1 MATTHSARPTTQR
14 PPHLARRKFLAGLL
28 LAGGGASLL
37 AACGGS
43 AAVTAT
49 TASAATRVATVTSSA
64 AVTSSTSVTAT
75 SAISSAAV
83 STASSVAT
91 SASASTA
98 ASTVAPAAGAAKAA
112 GVLDLLTWSVTEQD
126 WATTFLQTY
135 SKTHPDT
142 TVNVSVGDDNK
153 FLVTV
158 AAGSPPDLFY
168 TGRSALADWGIQG
181 AALSLD
187 DRIAKSKVISKNN
200 FIAHALEEGGWQGR
214 VYGLYWSADARILY
228 WNKELFQTAG
238 LDPEQPPQTWDDFAT
253 AMQKLTKNGSDGSI
267 QQLGLNP
274 TYDSVAG
281 HYWEAWF
288 WELGG
293 SYLSPD
299 GTKVTIADQDGA
311 NALDWMVKQAQV
323 QGGWNNIT
331 TFWKAA
337 TSDAGKGTSRRGW
350 GFGLRK
356 VAMLIEVGDVITTLR
371 QYWPDL
377 HYGLGG
383 IPAAPS
389 TGKHASV
396 RGGYFWVIPSKAAHV
411 DNAWDYTEWAFSPD
425 QSLGYN
431 NHYNRIPT
439 TNGVLNGGKW
449 LPDNPTARKVEQE
462 VVGYSQRIPC
472 IAPGYAD
479 ILTVNGGIPGP
490 VLEGKQTPQ
499 VALQNAQTQIQ
510 GILDKALKG

>member
-1 MATTHSARPTTQR
+1 MATTYSTRPTPQR
-14 PPHLARRKFLAGLL
+14 PSRMARRDFLAALL
-28 LAGGGASLL
+28 LASGGASLL
-37 AACGGS
+37 AACGGT

-49 TASAATRVATVTSSA
+49 TAALSASSVSSGRTAIASALATTASASSSALVRTTTISAATVAAPSA
-64 AVTSSTSVTAT
+64 LT
-75 SAISSAAV
+75 
-83 STASSVAT
+83 STAAPA
-91 SASASTA
+91 ASASKA
-98 ASTVAPAAGAAKAA
+98 TVA
-112 GVLDLLTWSVTEQD
+112 LDLLTWTVTEQD

-135 SKTHPDT
+135 TKTHPGT
-142 TVNVSVGDDNK
+142 TVNVSIGDDNK

-158 AAGSPPDLFY
+158 AAGSPPDLFF

-181 AALSLD
+181 VALRLD
-187 DRIAKSKVISKNN
+187 DRLAKSTVISKDN
-200 FIAHALEEGGWQGR
+200 FIAHALEEGGWQGKI
-214 VYGLYWSADARILY
+214 YGLYWSADARILY
-228 WNKELFQTAG
+228 WNKDLFQTAG
-238 LDPEQPPQTWDDFAT
+238 LDPEQPPQNWDDFAT
-253 AMQKLTKNGSDGSI
+253 AMQKLTKTGSDGAI

-331 TFWKAA
+331 SFWKAS

-356 VAMLIEVGDVITTLR
+356 VAMLIEVGDVITTLQ

-411 DNAWDYTEWAFSPD
+411 DDAWNYTEWAFSPD

-439 TNGVLNGGKW
+439 TNDVLNGGKW

-479 ILTVNGGIPGP
+479 ILTVNGNIPTP
-490 VLEGKQTPQ
+490 VLEGKETPQ

-510 GILDKALKG
+510 GILDKALKV